1 MRKVY
6 IASDHGGYNLKEV
19 LINFLSE
26 KSYLVVDMGNKK
38 FDPKDDYPDF
48 IIPMAKKV
56 AEEKASGIVLGRSG
70 NGEAIVA
77 NKIRGIRAAVC
88 LNIEM
93 ARKARMDNN
102 ANIVSIGADLIS
114 ESEALKI
121 VEVFLET
128 PFSEEER
135 HLRRIAKI
143 SQYETSKS

>member
-1 MRKVY
+1 
-6 IASDHGGYNLKEV
+6 
-19 LINFLSE
+19 
-26 KSYLVVDMGNKK
+26 
-38 FDPKDDYPDF
+38 
-48 IIPMAKKV
+48 
-56 AEEKASGIVLGRSG
+56 
-70 NGEAIVA
+70 
-77 NKIRGIRAAVC
+77 
-88 LNIEM
+88 M